1 MFSSNHWERIQHV
14 LLHWYDTYQ
23 RHFPWRATSA
33 QKLDPYYTLLSE
45 IMLQQTTVT
54 TVIPYFEQ
62 FTEKFPTIQELAK
75 ASLDEIYHIW
85 QGLGYYKRAF
95 NLHKC
100 AKLIVEKYGGLLPD
114 QEQELLT
121 LPGIGPYTASAI
133 ASIAFDRKTLP
144 IDGNI
149 ARVLSRLY
157 LIKTPLPHLI
167 RELQK
172 KQLKPHTRPG
182 DLAQS
187 FMDLGAT
194 LCTTRPKCLLCPLVS
209 QCAAYN
215 KEDPEDFPFRLK
227 KKLKPT
233 RYGLIF
239 WSENEKGEVFIQK
252 RLQKGLLEGLMEFPN
267 TPWQEK
273 PFVTPLKILGEVHH
287 TFSHFHLRLTIV
299 KSTAQTSEGFYI
311 HPENFKNYALS
322 TLMKKV
328 ANVAL
333 GATKNID
340 ENIKYTRN
348 KKEEVKVSF

>member
-1 MFSSNHWERIQHV
+1 MFSSNHWGRIQCV
-14 LLHWYDTYQ
+14 LLHWYDTYK
-23 RHFPWRATSA
+23 RRFPWRATSA
-33 QKLDPYYTLLSE
+33 QKIDPYYTLLSE

-100 AKLIVEKYGGLLPD
+100 AKVIVEKYGGLLPD
-114 QEQELLT
+114 QEQDLLT
-121 LPGIGPYTASAI
+121 LPGIGPYTAAAI
-133 ASIAFDRKTLP
+133 AAIAFNKKTFP

-149 ARVLSRLY
+149 ARILSRLY

-172 KQLKPHTRPG
+172 KQLKPHTRSG

-194 LCTTRPKCLLCPLVS
+194 LCTLTRTKCLLCSLMS

-215 KEDPEDFPFRLK
+215 KASPEDFPFRLK
-227 KKLKPT
+227 KKLKPV
-233 RYGLIF
+233 RYGLVF
-239 WSENEKGEVFIQK
+239 WSENEKGEVLIQK
-252 RLQKGLLEGLMEFPN
+252 RLQKGPLEGLMEFPN

-273 PFVTPLKILGEVHH
+273 RFITPLKILGEVRH
-287 TFSHFHLRLTIV
+287 TFSHFHLFLTIA
-299 KSTAQTSEGFYI
+299 KPTAQTSEGLYI
-311 HPENFKNYALS
+311 HPGNFKNHALS

-333 GATKNID
+333 AVTKNID
-340 ENIKYTRN
+340 EDIRYTHN
-348 KKEEVKVSF
+348 KKGN